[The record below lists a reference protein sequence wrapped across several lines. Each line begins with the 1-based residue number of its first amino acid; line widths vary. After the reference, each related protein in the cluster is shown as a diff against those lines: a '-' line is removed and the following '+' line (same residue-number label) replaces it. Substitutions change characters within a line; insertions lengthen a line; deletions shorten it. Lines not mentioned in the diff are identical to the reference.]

1 MRILLIVVWSW
12 SINKE
17 QIKTKI
23 ETDVIQI
30 THVLSTAT
38 ENIISAELA
47 FAKDEMQKSYECP
60 KKYVKGLPEKIKKE
74 VGTHARDFGI
84 AVTAKKFRSILSLE

>member
-1 MRILLIVVWSW
+1 MIVVWSW
-12 SINKE
+12 SINND

-23 ETDVIQI
+23 EKDGIQI
-30 THVLSTAT
+30 TRVLSTTT
-38 ENIISAELA
+38 ENVIFGELA

-60 KKYVKGLPEKIKKE
+60 KKYVKGIPEKIKKE

-84 AVTAKKFRSILSLE
+84 TVTVKKFRSILSLE